1 MDQGERLHQMTF
13 GSTGTAISNAG
24 NRRDKLTPSAPRDQS
39 DSGPSAGKCNQ
50 RTAEF
55 GIETGLPG
63 VFMGGS
69 SDIARSF

>member
-24 NRRDKLTPSAPRDQS
+24 PRDQS
-39 DSGPSAGKCNQ
+39 DSGPSAGKWNQ

-55 GIETGLPG
+55 GIETGQRVPG